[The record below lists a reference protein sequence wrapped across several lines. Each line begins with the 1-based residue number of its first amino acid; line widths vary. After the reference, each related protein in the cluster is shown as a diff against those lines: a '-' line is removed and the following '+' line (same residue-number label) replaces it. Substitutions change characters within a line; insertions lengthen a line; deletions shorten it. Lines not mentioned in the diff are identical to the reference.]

1 MAINTTMS
9 GKELDRVLKQL
20 LDIQNEDNEGKVL
33 CIYQGELAA
42 EDGEAYFDVV
52 PVGGA

>member
-9 GKELDRVLKQL
+9 GKELDRVLKQF
-20 LDIQNEDNEGKVL
+20 LDIQNADNNDKIL
-33 CIYQGELAA
+33 CIYQGELAV